1 MTLCCAICNGPAEK
15 SGFKI
20 MPLPFFTTDQRIYIP
35 GGLRND
41 EYKSFPLCKNCY
53 RKLQKGVYFISKHF
67 DFPIGGSRGLR
78 FWLIPSL
85 EPSFVKELLNYVESK
100 TLYLK
105 NLQSICDRLETIEE
119 ITEEESEEPT
129 FLTYIALFYYFD
141 QQGHMRVLTT
151 ADGVYPNRLKEIV
164 KEKSELDR
172 RYPYFALP
180 KFSPRL
186 PKIYFGFPILADFWL
201 YGRETGGQRELAKL
215 ISSVYL
221 ASKVDVEYLNSILIK
236 RIRGE
241 LRGPNTK
248 VGIKSLENLVP
259 LVFKAMMTMEFLEK
273 ADVILMKGDSSL
285 EPKSNSDADDLV
297 EELLRFLN
305 EHREVIVPGAQRA
318 ICCAGVLTGIAL
330 VEQEEKIGSTSFWS
344 RLNRLELNFERVR
357 SLVPQ
362 TVEKLRQYRAMD
374 KYKNLVAHILA
385 NEISQLDEK
394 EAKRFSNDLIS
405 LMFSI
410 GIGEGYLLTKL
421 AKKSGE

>member
-1 MTLCCAICNGPAEK
+1 M
-15 SGFKI
+15 
-20 MPLPFFTTDQRIYIP
+20 
-35 GGLRND
+35 
-41 EYKSFPLCKNCY
+41 
-53 RKLQKGVYFISKHF
+53 YFIRKHF
-67 DFPIGGSRGLR
+67 DFSIGRAQGLR

-85 EPSFVKELLNYVESK
+85 DPSFVKGLLEYVESK
-100 TLYLK
+100 ALYLR
-105 NLQSICDRLETIEE
+105 NLRSICGVLKTIEEE
-119 ITEEESEEPT
+119 ITEEATEIEEPP
-129 FLTYIALFYYFD
+129 FLTYIALFYYLD
-141 QQGHMRVLTT
+141 QQGHMRVLTS
-151 ADGVYPNRLKEIV
+151 ADGIYPNRLKEIV

-180 KFSPRL
+180 KFSSRL
-186 PKIYFGFPILADFWL
+186 SKIYFGFPILADFWL
-201 YGRETGGQRELAKL
+201 HSRETGGQKELAEL

-221 ASKVDVEYLNSILIK
+221 AYKVDVEYVNSILIK

-241 LRGPNTK
+241 LRGSNAK

-273 ADVILMKGDSSL
+273 VKVISMKGGSAL
-285 EPKSNSDADDLV
+285 EPNDDSDTDDLV
-297 EELLRFLN
+297 KELLGFLN
-305 EHREVIVPGAQRA
+305 KHQEVIVPGAQRA
-318 ICCAGVLTGIAL
+318 ICCAGVITGIAL

-344 RLNRLELNFERVR
+344 RLNRLELNFERIR

-362 TVEKLRQYRAMD
+362 AVEKLRQFRAMD

-421 AKKSGE
+421 AKKQSGE